1 MTVQEMIEQLSSGKK
16 PELLKK
22 IASCKTVDE
31 AYEAAKAAGLT
42 TPEEEA
48 VAAFKKWQVQL
59 HELSE
64 NDLEKVAGGVVGPGG
79 NPPTVFKE
87 C

>member
-1 MTVQEMIEQLSSGKK
+1 MSADV
-16 PELLKK
+16 ELMKK

-42 TPEEEA
+42 TPKDEA

-64 NDLEKVAGGVVGPGG
+64 NDLEKVTGGAAGPAS
-79 NPPTVFKE
+79 NPPTVLKG